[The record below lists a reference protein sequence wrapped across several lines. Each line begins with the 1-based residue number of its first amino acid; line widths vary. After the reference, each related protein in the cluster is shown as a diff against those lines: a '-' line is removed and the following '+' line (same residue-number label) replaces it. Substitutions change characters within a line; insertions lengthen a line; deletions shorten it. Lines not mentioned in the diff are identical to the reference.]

1 MEVMKDTKQKITD
14 AAIAIFNEDFS
25 APLETVAEKAEV
37 TRRTL
42 HRYFKDR
49 NDLLA
54 ACHHTMQESCRSSIG
69 AVYATYTEPL
79 ERFEHMLYAA
89 IDCGVKFS
97 FLHRLHNNEHH
108 NHSGNDKNC
117 TDYDRTFNKF
127 KSTIEDLQSKG
138 LITGGLTT
146 EWIEMLCTGIVT
158 AAINAE
164 KAGNVARI
172 NIKKFAWYSLS
183 KGILA

>member
-1 MEVMKDTKQKITD
+1 MKDTKQKITE
-14 AAIAIFNEDFS
+14 AAIDIFNEDFS

-54 ACHHTMQESCRSSIG
+54 ACQHMMQESCRASIV
-69 AVYATYTEPL
+69 AVYTQYNEPL

-97 FLHRLHNNEHH
+97 FLHKLHNNAHH
-108 NHSGNDKNC
+108 EHSGSNKNC
-117 TDYDRTFNKF
+117 FEYDRTFNKF
-127 KSTIEDLQSKG
+127 KSTILDLEEKG
-138 LITGGLTT
+138 LLTGGLTT
-146 EWIEMLCTGIVT
+146 EWVEMLCAGIVT

-164 KAGNVARI
+164 KTGNVART

-183 KGILA
+183 KGILM